1 MISDRILHLSKKIF
15 PATVLLLFIS
25 IAVNAQLVQLNLSFQ
40 KDTIRI
46 GEQTALRLEIINQ
59 KNVLVQAF
67 PLRDSLNKEI
77 EIIDSLKNSGPES
90 NSLTLQVTS
99 FKSGLYK
106 VSQIPLVFTYGNTT
120 DTIFSQEIWLTV
132 IAPVVNNQAD
142 IKDIKPVLNLPFR
155 LGEILTETGIVLLI
169 LVILVIGGI
178 LLYRRLYKRK
188 TIEEIVK
195 ALPPHVIALS
205 ELDKIKDEK
214 LWQNGKIKEYYSR
227 LSDTMR
233 MYLENR
239 FNIPSMEFVSS
250 ETMQSFRKTM
260 PQEETLIQMLESIL
274 LTADT
279 VKFAKGDPLPAEN
292 QGNLDNAY
300 LFISQTK
307 IVEVSI
313 PEEKANELKSGN
325 QEPENLQS

>member
-1 MISDRILHLSKKIF
+1 
-15 PATVLLLFIS
+15 
-25 IAVNAQLVQLNLSFQ
+25 
-40 KDTIRI
+40 
-46 GEQTALRLEIINQ
+46 
-59 KNVLVQAF
+59 
-67 PLRDSLNKEI
+67 
-77 EIIDSLKNSGPES
+77 
-90 NSLTLQVTS
+90 
-99 FKSGLYK
+99 
-106 VSQIPLVFTYGNTT
+106 
-120 DTIFSQEIWLTV
+120 
-132 IAPVVNNQAD
+132 
-142 IKDIKPVLNLPFR
+142 
-155 LGEILTETGIVLLI
+155 
-169 LVILVIGGI
+169 
-178 LLYRRLYKRK
+178 
-188 TIEEIVK
+188 
-195 ALPPHVIALS
+195 
-205 ELDKIKDEK
+205 
-214 LWQNGKIKEYYSR
+214 
-227 LSDTMR
+227 